1 MKKIILLSTLLLFTV
16 LSFSQNGKVFVM
28 YKKDII
34 NYYPINNSNPEAQKI
49 MNTIQDGLKT
59 SSNSLR
65 YNLIINNNESLFSL
79 EENLAIETD
88 EKSLKFIV
96 GAGGASGDFYMNL
109 KTKEAIRSVELSGE
123 IFNIVSN
130 LDSIKWQLTSESK
143 LIGNYKCYKALTTKV
158 VENNKGIFK
167 HPVEAWYAPEIPF
180 GFGPV
185 GFGGLP
191 GLIIEI
197 QYQNV
202 RFYASTIE
210 LNTKKGTKIVKPAKG
225 KEVTKDEYNE
235 ISKKRAFDFLKSIK
249 RN

>member
-1 MKKIILLSTLLLFTV
+1 MKKTILLSTLLLFTV
-16 LSFSQNGKVFVM
+16 ISFSQRGNIFVI
-28 YKKDII
+28 YKKDMV
-34 NYYPINNSNPEAQKI
+34 NYSINNSNPEKQNAI
-49 MNTIQDGLKT
+49 NSILDDLKE

-96 GAGGASGDFYMNL
+96 GAGDASGDFYMNL
-109 KTKEAIRSVELSGE
+109 KTKEAIRSSPLLGE

-130 LDSIKWQLTSESK
+130 LDSIKWQITNESK

-158 VENNKGIFK
+158 VENNVGTFN
-167 HPVEAWYAPEIPF
+167 HPVEAWFVPGIPF

-210 LNTKKGTKIVKPAKG
+210 LNTKKDTKIVKPTKG

-235 ISKKRAFDFLKSIK
+235 ITKKMANDFLKSIK

>member
-1 MKKIILLSTLLLFTV
+1 MKKIILLSTLLTTM
-16 LSFSQNGKVFVM
+16 LSFSQNGKVFVI
-28 YKKDII
+28 YKKDMV
-34 NYYPINNSNPEAQKI
+34 NYLINNSIPEKQNAI
-49 MNTIQDGLKT
+49 NSILDDLKE

-88 EKSLKFIV
+88 KKSLKFIV

-123 IFNIVSN
+123 ILNIVSN

-158 VENNKGIFK
+158 VKNNVGTFN

-202 RFYASTIE
+202 RFYASIIE
-210 LNTKKGTKIVKPAKG
+210 LYTKKDTKIVKPTKG

-235 ISKKRAFDFLKSIK
+235 ISKKRAYDFLKSIK

>member
-1 MKKIILLSTLLLFTV
+1 MKKTILLSTLLLFTV
-16 LSFSQNGKVFVM
+16 ISFSQNGNVFVI
-28 YKKDII
+28 YKKDMV
-34 NYYPINNSNPEAQKI
+34 NYSINNSNPEKQNAI
-49 MNTIQDGLKT
+49 NSILDDLKE

-65 YNLIINNNESLFSL
+65 YNLIINNNESFFSL

-96 GAGGASGDFYMNL
+96 GAGSSSGGFYMNS
-109 KTKEAIRSVELSGE
+109 KIKEAIRSVEMSGE

-130 LDSIKWQLTSESK
+130 LDSIKWELTSESK

-210 LNTKKGTKIVKPAKG
+210 LNTKRDTKIVKPTKG

-235 ISKKRAFDFLKSIK
+235 ISKKRAYDFLKSIK
-249 RN
+249 N